1 MDYLIYVLTTFLGLE
16 HGSCVAVYGG
26 TESSR
31 SSSKKYRNLCYKGL
45 TGLEQHEGEE
55 LMTEFSGLGEPVLG
69 VPVAQW

>member
-1 MDYLIYVLTTFLGLE
+1 MDYFIDVLTTFLGLE

-31 SSSKKYRNLCYKGL
+31 SSSKIYRNLCYKGL

-55 LMTEFSGLGEPVLG
+55 FSGLGEPVLG